1 MILLN
6 NSKQLTTETEKE
18 ETMGYY
24 KNLEIEKQDE
34 ERDASI
40 SELWGQF
47 RKPSAWEPERLK
59 REQKKA
65 DNERAKKIIDSRVAD
80 INWSL

>member
-24 KNLEIEKQDE
+24 KNLEIEKQE
-34 ERDASI
+34 KERTAL
-40 SELWGQF
+40 E
-47 RKPSAWEPERLK
+47 K

-65 DNERAKKIIDSRVAD
+65 DNERAKKIIDSMVAD

>member
-65 DNERAKKIIDSRVAD
+65 DNARAKKIIDSIGAD

>member
-6 NSKQLTTETEKE
+6 DSKQLTTETEKE

-24 KNLEIEKQDE
+24 KNLEIEKQE
-34 ERDASI
+34 KERTAL
-40 SELWGQF
+40 E
-47 RKPSAWEPERLK
+47 K

-65 DNERAKKIIDSRVAD
+65 DNERAKKIIDSMVAD

>member
-18 ETMGYY
+18 KTMGYY
-24 KNLEIEKQDE
+24 KNLEIEKQE
-34 ERDASI
+34 KERAAL
-40 SELWGQF
+40 E
-47 RKPSAWEPERLK
+47 K
-59 REQKKA
+59 REQKNA
-65 DNERAKKIIDSRVAD
+65 DNERAKKIIDSMVAD